1 MKRTIKITNKALQ
14 YLYVLVWSIKA
25 KDIDSVRKV
34 NRIYKSIEP
43 LVIEFEQEG
52 KKLFDEWKKV
62 AWMYKFAKEQ
72 HENTL
77 KGDGYK
83 TSEEQETAEAKLS
96 QGEKDVD
103 EFNKQLQELDK
114 KIIEVDFEAEAFAFL
129 TIQIQVVLA
138 NYVDKEGND
147 GINGRQDLLL
157 IEEIFD
163 AFESFAK

>member
-1 MKRTIKITNKALQ
+1 
-14 YLYVLVWSIKA
+14 
-25 KDIDSVRKV
+25 
-34 NRIYKSIEP
+34 
-43 LVIEFEQEG
+43 
-52 KKLFDEWKKV
+52 
-62 AWMYKFAKEQ
+62 MYKFAKEQ

-147 GINGRQDLLL
+147 GINGRQDLYWLKKYSTHSK
-157 IEEIFD
+157 
-163 AFESFAK
+163 AFAK